1 MRLFR
6 ALFDVFELCKC
17 DGKLF
22 CIFAINEPPM
32 DPSSVTPLFLEDLSI
47 GMKFSAGPRQITEQ
61 EIIAFAKQYDPQP
74 FHTDPE
80 AAKNTMFKGLA
91 ASGWHT
97 VALTMVMLTEGGA
110 LPFANGVIGFGA
122 EVSWLRPVRP
132 GDILTIECEIM
143 EITPSRSKPN
153 QALVLVRTTASN
165 QNGEP
170 VQVLTSKNLVFKR
183 GHAPSA

>member
-122 EVSWLRPVRP
+122 EVSWLRPSALAIFSPSNARLWRSHRRARSQIRRWFWCAQRRP
-132 GDILTIECEIM
+132 IRM
-143 EITPSRSKPN
+143 
-153 QALVLVRTTASN
+153 AS
-165 QNGEP
+165 P
-170 VQVLTSKNLVFKR
+170 CR
-183 GHAPSA
+183 C